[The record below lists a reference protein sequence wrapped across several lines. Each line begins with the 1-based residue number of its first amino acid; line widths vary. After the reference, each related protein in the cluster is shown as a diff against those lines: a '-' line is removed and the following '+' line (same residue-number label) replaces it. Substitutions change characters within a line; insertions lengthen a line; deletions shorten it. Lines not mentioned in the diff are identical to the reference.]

1 MTRKE
6 VNMKRF
12 FLLFTC
18 IMVMIFMTAPDV
30 FADDIITQQ
39 DIYEAIEFCEEYP
52 VKLMLDGEE
61 IVFAEGNMPPIIV
74 RDRTL
79 IPARALFEAMDGTV
93 EWDEEKEEVQI
104 TLGDSVVVL
113 TIGSNLAWINETAR
127 ILEVPAMIIARQ
139 GELYGN
145 TMIPVRFAA
154 EALGCGVD
162 WEDEERAVLIT
173 SPFLPEEE
181 NGEEGKEE
189 IEDPNGEIPFGFA
202 PLERMN
208 EAAARRLIFIDVGH
222 GGRDP
227 GTIGARNTPN
237 ELHEKVVNLK
247 IGLYLRDYLR
257 EAGARVHLS
266 RETDIHI
273 PTAERPEIANALG
286 ADLFVSIHN
295 NASTTN
301 FQANGTEV
309 HYYSKID
316 EEERDEKELFGIY
329 SKDVA
334 ERVQREMLR
343 ALGTAD
349 RGTKNSPRLIVLN
362 RTVMPAIVIEGA
374 FMSNAEDLALIRED
388 DFAKRYAYAVAK
400 ALIEIMN
407 ETF

>member
-1 MTRKE
+1 
-6 VNMKRF
+6 
-12 FLLFTC
+12 
-18 IMVMIFMTAPDV
+18 MVMIFMTAPDV

-208 EAAARRLIFIDVGH
+208 EAAAQRLIFIDVGH

-388 DFAKRYAYAVAK
+388 DYAKRYAYAVAK

-407 ETF
+407 ETFN